1 MSWKYELEKSK
12 RDLRITSNKINFRAK
27 KILLGTKVDIIK
39 DRSIHQDIANPQF
52 VGNT

>member
-27 KILLGTKVDIIK
+27 KILLGTKVD
-39 DRSIHQDIANPQF
+39 RSIHQDIANPQF